1 MSFNL
6 MPAYFAIV
14 CMLANKCST
23 VAKMGD
29 RLATIDM
36 DQKLECCAPF
46 FLGGGKGELSPCVT
60 QCDLGRGLP
69 SYKVASR
76 SIQPFGH
83 NRYGPKIG
91 KGCAP
96 FGRGSWVPI

>member
-1 MSFNL
+1 

-46 FLGGGKGELSPCVT
+46 FFWGGEGGAESLCNTMWP
-60 QCDLGRGLP
+60 
-69 SYKVASR
+69 
-76 SIQPFGH
+76 
-83 NRYGPKIG
+83 GPRPTFVQSGI
-91 KGCAP
+91 
-96 FGRGSWVPI
+96 